1 MTDRATAP
9 LEDRLGYHFGDP
21 ALLQRALAHRSYCA
35 EHPGMLSNERLEFLG
50 DAVVGLVVTDRM
62 YRDEPELP
70 EGELAKARA
79 AVVSSEALAGVATD
93 LGLGDFVLLGRG
105 EEQSGGRRK
114 TSILADAIEAVI
126 GAVYLDA
133 GWEAASKV
141 VLTVLGDRITEATKG
156 PGVHDYKTRLQEL
169 AIQMLDEVP
178 RYEVSDSGPDH
189 AKEFEATVTLD
200 GQPRGTGVGTSK
212 KQAEQEAAARAWEW
226 LRGQTL
232 VAASPDT
239 TADDSGEAAGIGQ
252 GSDHA

>member
-1 MTDRATAP
+1 
-9 LEDRLGYHFGDP
+9 
-21 ALLQRALAHRSYCA
+21 
-35 EHPGMLSNERLEFLG
+35 MLSNERLEFLG